1 MDIEDALEAE
11 QSGICTI
18 DEIAKASRLSL
29 DELQALVDFGLLVPL
44 DELIEPARFHKDY
57 VRTAVVARR
66 LRDDFE
72 LDARGVAVALMLMQR
87 IDALEEELR
96 ARR

>member
-18 DEIAKASRLSL
+18 EEIAKASGLSL
-29 DELQALVDFGLLVPL
+29 AEVQALVDFGLLVPL

-96 ARR
+96 SRR